1 MIYTMFMDKMAPGI
15 VRLSVMD
22 NDLDLFEGQ
31 YPVPQGVSYNSYLIE
46 DDQLCLLDTVDAR
59 KQEEWLAGLDEVL
72 AGRKLDYLVIS
83 HMEPDHAGSIA
94 ALCARQPQL
103 KLVANAR
110 TFAILDQFSGDNP
123 LEQERVTVADGG
135 TLALGSHT
143 LHFVLAPMVHWPE
156 VMAVYEDRE
165 KVLFSADGF
174 GNFGSLTDTDAWAD
188 EARRYYGNIV
198 GKYGAQVQ
206 GLLKKA
212 AALEIRTICP
222 LHGPQLSG
230 EALDRALTLYGLW
243 AAWKPEQSGV
253 LVAYASFH
261 GHTAEAAKLLA
272 EKLHAQGETVE
283 VIDLNRVHKSYAV
296 SAAFKYDRMALCATT
311 YDSAYAP
318 AMEAFLSSLKL
329 KGMQGRKVALVENGT
344 WAPMAAKHMRAVL
357 DTMKNMQTLDRQV
370 TIRSAM
376 NAKNREELAE
386 LAQALAL

>member
-1 MIYTMFMDKMAPGI
+1 MLEVGEGDTLSLGTH
-15 VRLSVMD
+15 RLRFLM
-22 NDLDLFEGQ
+22 
-31 YPVPQGVSYNSYLIE
+31 
-46 DDQLCLLDTVDAR
+46 
-59 KQEEWLAGLDEVL
+59 
-72 AGRKLDYLVIS
+72 
-83 HMEPDHAGSIA
+83 
-94 ALCARQPQL
+94 
-103 KLVANAR
+103 
-110 TFAILDQFSGDNP
+110 
-123 LEQERVTVADGG
+123 
-135 TLALGSHT
+135 
-143 LHFVLAPMVHWPE
+143 APMVHWPE
-156 VMAVYEDRE
+156 VMTAYEETE
-165 KVLFSADGF
+165 KILFSADAF
-174 GNFGSLTDTDAWAD
+174 GRFGALERTARAPWAPQ
-188 EARRYYGNIV
+188 ARRYYYNIV

-230 EALDRALTLYGLW
+230 EALDRALMLYGLW

-357 DTMKNMQTLDRQV
+357 DTMKNMQTLERQV

>member
-1 MIYTMFMDKMAPGI
+1 
-15 VRLSVMD
+15 
-22 NDLDLFEGQ
+22 
-31 YPVPQGVSYNSYLIE
+31 
-46 DDQLCLLDTVDAR
+46 
-59 KQEEWLAGLDEVL
+59 
-72 AGRKLDYLVIS
+72 
-83 HMEPDHAGSIA
+83 MEPDHAGSIA

-123 LEQERVTVADGG
+123 LAQERVTVADGG
-135 TLALGSHT
+135 ALALGSHT

-376 NAKNREELAE
+376 NTKNREELAE